1 MNTFTNVKWHTDF
14 EGNNIAYKC
23 TKNGQPEVH
32 IPLEPKNSDYIKLKS
47 QIDAGDITVGAAD
60 AIVS

>member
-1 MNTFTNVKWHTDF
+1 MNTYTNVKWHTDL

-23 TKNGQPEVH
+23 TMNGQAEVYVP
-32 IPLEPKNSDYIKLKS
+32 IDSGNTDYIDLKK

-60 AIVS
+60 AIVT